1 MYKKIVTWP
10 NKALSKTC
18 VPIVLEL
25 EDSHQLLDDLKDT
38 FRVLQGYGLA
48 APQIGHSVNA
58 FVVNPQLLE
67 IDGYEEE
74 VLEVL
79 NPSISCS
86 GELVQVKEACFSIP
100 EISAYVPRYEKC
112 VLTFCDREGNL
123 EKLNLSG
130 YPAACVQ
137 HEFDH
142 LMGHVFLSRLSRL
155 KRSMLIKKVKKTRKR
170 DREIAALVKEQFE
183 KDSALY
189 GDKSSKLSAQK
200 TRRSRKKKTRKQRS
214 KRK

>member
-1 MYKKIVTWP
+1 MYKKVVTWP
-10 NKALSKTC
+10 NKALLQTC
-18 VPIVLEL
+18 SPVVFGPEYSYQFLN
-25 EDSHQLLDDLKDT
+25 DLKDT

-48 APQIGHSVNA
+48 APQIGYSLNA

-86 GELVQVKEACFSIP
+86 GEIVQVKESCFSIP
-100 EISAYVPRYEKC
+100 EIFAYVPRYEKC
-112 VLTFCDREGNL
+112 VLTFYDREGNSKEL
-123 EKLNLSG
+123 SLSG
-130 YPAACVQ
+130 FASACVQ

-142 LMGHVFLSRLSRL
+142 LMGQVFLSRLSRL

-170 DREIAALVKEQFE
+170 DREVAALVKAQFE
-183 KDSALY
+183 QDSELY
-189 GDKSSKLSAQK
+189 SDKSSKSASQK
-200 TRRSRKKKTRKQRS
+200 TGRSRKKKIRKKRN